1 MKSASFISAMAHVF
15 NVPHKTMVTYD
26 RFLKE
31 GGLLT
36 TGARGVNA
44 PHMTPLDAARVT
56 IALLS
61 TETPGQA
68 VERVKRFGT
77 LPYSPDFEQVWPWY
91 ENIGKAA
98 FDRTFEGN
106 TLEEVLAFL
115 FGRVEALG
123 VQDAAKWFHANNF
136 SLRINDFD
144 VLAELVSW
152 KLEDGKPVGEI
163 VVPFHGDPMDAPISE
178 RIKGHIR
185 TTRETMAMQFFEVG
199 FQLSSYANRYPSFDS
214 KGSPIWGRD

>member
-1 MKSASFISAMAHVF
+1 MKSASFINAMAHVF

-44 PHMTPLDAARVT
+44 PHMTPLDAARVA

-61 TETPGQA
+61 TDAPGQA
-68 VERVKRFGT
+68 VERVKRFGA
-77 LPYSPDFEQVWPWY
+77 LPYSPDFTKVWPWY
-91 ENIGKAA
+91 ENIGQAE
-98 FDRTFEGN
+98 FDRTFEGQ
-106 TLEEVLAFL
+106 TLEEVVAFL

-123 VQDAAKWFHANNF
+123 VELAAMWFAENNF
-136 SLRINDFD
+136 SLRISDFD
-144 VLAELVSW
+144 VLAELVRW
-152 KLEDGKPVGEI
+152 KMDGDKPVGEI
-163 VVPFHGDPMDAPISE
+163 VVPFRGDPMDAPRSE

-185 TTRETMAMQFFEVG
+185 TTRETMAPQFFEVG
-199 FQLSSYANRYPSFDS
+199 FQLSSYANRYPGFDS
-214 KGSPIWGRD
+214 KGFPIWGRD